1 MSSVTTPSGEE
12 VRRLR
17 WQCRRGMLEL
27 DHLLLRFL
35 DLGYADLD
43 TRRRGE
49 FAALLSQQD
58 QDLSDW
64 FMGRSEPEDPRVAS
78 LVRHVVAVASEPER
92 HPPDDAA
99 SEVKA
104 T

>member
-1 MSSVTTPSGEE
+1 MTAPSEAE

-35 DLGYADLD
+35 DLGYTDLD

-49 FAALLSQQD
+49 FTALLRQQD

-92 HPPDDAA
+92 HRPNDTA
-99 SEVKA
+99 SAVKA

>member
-1 MSSVTTPSGEE
+1 MTAPGQEE
-12 VRRLR
+12 IRRLR

-43 TRRRGE
+43 AGRRDE
-49 FAALLSQQD
+49 LAALLRQQD

-64 FMGRSEPEDPRVAS
+64 FMGRREPEDPQVAA
-78 LVRHVVAVASEPER
+78 LVRHIVAVAAEPER
-92 HPPDDAA
+92 HRSTADAC
-99 SEVKA
+99 
-104 T
+104 